1 MRETRAPHGPTP
13 DPTPESM
20 TATLLR
26 HCADDTATARLGAEL
41 GRALRARGLPPL
53 RIALHGELGAGK
65 TTLVRA
71 VLRELGVRGRIKSP
85 SYALVEPYSLE
96 KLDLELKRSVQ
107 ITAYH
112 IDLYRFSSPDE
123 WLDAGLGDVLD
134 GKSLCFVE
142 WPERAPGLPT
152 ADLDIRI
159 TPRGDS
165 REVSLHSGSPA
176 GEAVI
181 DGWAYAQAHAG

>member
-1 MRETRAPHGPTP
+1 MRAARAPPF
-13 DPTPESM
+13 PTPESM
-20 TATLLR
+20 TALLHR
-26 HCADDTATARLGAEL
+26 HCTDDSATSQLGTEL

-53 RIALHGELGAGK
+53 LITLHGELGAGK

-112 IDLYRFSSPDE
+112 IDLYRFSSSEE

-134 GKSLCFVE
+134 GKSLCFLE

-159 TPRGDS
+159 TPRGEA

-176 GEAVI
+176 GDAVI
-181 DGWAYAQAHAG
+181 ACWASAEAGAG

>member
-1 MRETRAPHGPTP
+1 
-13 DPTPESM
+13 
-20 TATLLR
+20 
-26 HCADDTATARLGAEL
+26 
-41 GRALRARGLPPL
+41 
-53 RIALHGELGAGK
+53 
-65 TTLVRA
+65 
-71 VLRELGVRGRIKSP
+71 
-85 SYALVEPYSLE
+85 LVEPYNLE

-112 IDLYRFSSPDE
+112 IDLYRFSSSEE

-159 TPRGDS
+159 TPRGEA

-176 GEAVI
+176 GEALI
-181 DGWAYAQAHAG
+181 DCWASAGAGAG

>member
-1 MRETRAPHGPTP
+1 MRAARAPPF
-13 DPTPESM
+13 PTPESM
-20 TATLLR
+20 TALLHR
-26 HCADDTATARLGAEL
+26 HCTDDSATSQLGTEL

-53 RIALHGELGAGK
+53 LITLHGELGAGK

-71 VLRELGVRGRIKSP
+71 TLRALGVTGRIKSP

-112 IDLYRFSSPDE
+112 IDLYRFSSPEE
-123 WLDAGLGDVLD
+123 WLEAGLGDVLD

-142 WPERAPGLPT
+142 WPERAPGLPR

-159 TPRGDS
+159 AARGDS

-181 DGWAYAQAHAG
+181 EGWARAQAHAG

>member
-1 MRETRAPHGPTP
+1 MLRNAPVRLLKYPTL
-13 DPTPESM
+13 ESM

-26 HCADDTATARLGAEL
+26 HCADDSATSQLGAEL

-53 RIALHGELGAGK
+53 LIVLHGELGAGK

-71 VLRELGVRGRIKSP
+71 ALRELGVRGRIKSP
-85 SYALVEPYSLE
+85 SYALVEPYKLE

-112 IDLYRFSSPDE
+112 IDLYRFSSSEE

-142 WPERAPGLPT
+142 WPEHARGLPT
-152 ADLDIRI
+152 ADLDIRV
-159 TPRGDS
+159 TPRGEA

-181 DGWAYAQAHAG
+181 DCLASAGAGAG